1 MRNFENRTPSKTMSG
16 IVIIDYGLG
25 NIKSISNAFSSVG
38 SDVTVSRDTDTI
50 MNATGL
56 VLPGVG
62 AFQHGMEKL
71 RDFGLVDIIKERAGA
86 GVPLL
91 GICLGMQLML
101 SKGEEFGQSDG
112 LDLISGE
119 VVKFNPAGDVPY
131 KLPNIG
137 WNELSFDGCAET
149 PLLQGVAQTESM
161 YFVHSFY
168 ANPTDVADV
177 LSCSDFA
184 GIRYCSTIG
193 KDNVFGCQYHPEKSG
208 ESGLKIIRNFKK
220 ICEGG

>member
-1 MRNFENRTPSKTMSG
+1 MSR
-16 IVIIDYGLG
+16 IVILHYDLG
-25 NIKSISNAFSSVG
+25 NIKSISNAFAKVG
-38 SDVTVSRDTDTI
+38 ADVSISQDRSAI
-50 MNATGL
+50 LNASGL

-71 RDFGLVDIIKERAGA
+71 QKCGLVDIIKERAEA
-86 GVPLL
+86 GIPIL

-101 SKGEEFGQSDG
+101 SKGTEFCQRDG

-119 VVKFNPAGDVPY
+119 VIKFSPADDVSY

-137 WNELSFDGCAET
+137 WNELDFQGCLES
-149 PLLQGVAQTESM
+149 PLLQGVEPTESM

-168 ANPTDVADV
+168 ANPADTAYV
-177 LSCSDFA
+177 LSYSDFA

-220 ICEGG
+220 ICEGS

>member
-1 MRNFENRTPSKTMSG
+1 MSG

-38 SDVTVSRDTDTI
+38 ADVTVSRDSDAI
-50 MNATGL
+50 MNAAGL

-149 PLLQGVAQTESM
+149 PLLQGVEQTESM

-168 ANPTDVADV
+168 ANPRDVAHV
-177 LSCSDFA
+177 LSYSDFA

-220 ICEGG
+220 ICEGS